1 MNAAHLLTNTTMNLS
16 LITPSLARS
25 GAFRLLAAACAA
37 VLALAASAAP
47 TNVLIRVPAGSPTPA
62 GLPELLAQWRQSG
75 QVANVLLLT
84 EGRGEKPGE
93 AAQFSSLAVLEFP
106 SENSATIWEKESA
119 PSLPAGL
126 IVRRADTLVH
136 FELTPR
142 DSNRSIFVVN
152 TYRPIV
158 AREQYKDFA
167 QNYIRPLYE
176 AQRATKHIVRST
188 MYHEQGP
195 DGQVDVIAVIE
206 YRDSVAFAAI
216 PPLKLG
222 IREKL
227 TATHAGYAKYDKIK
241 DTLRKDVGGTFAAY
255 TELPPPDLSDLPA
268 YQPETNIV
276 GGVRIVGSE
285 LKNAV
290 DYLAKGFAKF
300 HPAARVTISHI
311 PSSEGG
317 IAGLYCGISDVAPMG
332 DDAKITDQMPFFNAF
347 GYMPTEISVATGG
360 YEKRGSLFAWAIV
373 VHKDNPLNE
382 ISMDQLERTFGSER
396 SGGWELMKNVDW
408 LYTAKYARG
417 ADTNI
422 RKWGQL
428 GLTGEFAD
436 KEIQTFG
443 YCSPGFAVSVER
455 ALFHWSHKW
464 NGNFMEYV
472 EAKQTTPDA
481 DGAKVAS
488 ERPLE
493 VLAHNKFSIGIVAL
507 MHAKNYPHL
516 KVLAVSPRGGGPAV
530 ALTPD
535 NVANR
540 RYPLV
545 RDAFF
550 YVNKPP
556 GGKLDPRARE
566 FMRFVLSRE
575 GQEIIAKV
583 GYYYPLKADYLK
595 EQLKKLD

>member
-1 MNAAHLLTNTTMNLS
+1 MGSLLGLM
-16 LITPSLARS
+16 LAP
-25 GAFRLLAAACAA
+25 AI
-37 VLALAASAAP
+37 VSAAP
-47 TNVLIRVPAGSPTPA
+47 TNVLIRTPA
-62 GLPELLAQWRQSG
+62 GQPVPDQLGALLSKWRQSG
-75 QVANVLLLT
+75 QVSGVLYLT
-84 EGRGEKPGE
+84 DGRPEKADH
-93 AAQFSSLAVLEFP
+93 AAKFGAFVVLEFP
-106 SENSATIWEKESA
+106 DEASADIWQRDAASA
-119 PSLPAGL
+119 LPSGL
-126 IVRRADTLVH
+126 IVRRADALAH
-136 FELTPR
+136 GELSPR
-142 DSNRSIFVVN
+142 DSNHSVFVVN
-152 TYRPIV
+152 TYTPTV
-158 AREQYKDFA
+158 PAARFA
-167 QNYIRPLYE
+167 EFVQGYIRPLYE
-176 AQRATKHIVRST
+176 AMRGTKHLVRYT
-188 MYHEQGP
+188 AYLERGEA
-195 DGQVDVIAVIE
+195 GKVDALNVLE
-206 YRDSVAFAAI
+206 YRDDVAFAAMAK
-216 PPLKLG
+216 LKPGL
-222 IREKL
+222 REKL
-227 TATHAGYAKYDKIK
+227 TATSQTYPKYDKIK
-241 DTLRKDVGGTFAAY
+241 DTLRIDGGGTFATY

-268 YQPETNIV
+268 YKPETIIV

-290 DYLAKGFAKF
+290 QYLADGFMKF
-300 HPAARVTISHI
+300 HPDARVTVSHV

-332 DDAKITDQMPFFNAF
+332 DDAKITDVMPFYNAY

-373 VHKDNPLNE
+373 VNRDNPLNE

-396 SGGWELMKNVDW
+396 SGGWELINGNY

-422 RKWGQL
+422 RKWDQL
-428 GLTGEFAD
+428 GLTGDFAGH
-436 KEIQTFG
+436 EIQTFG
-443 YCSPGFAVSVER
+443 YVAPGFAISVER
-455 ALFHWSHKW
+455 SLFHWSHKW

-472 EAKQTTPDA
+472 ETKQTTPDA
-481 DGAKVAS
+481 AGAAVDS
-488 ERPLE
+488 IRPLE
-493 VLAHNKFSIGIVAL
+493 ALAKDKFGIGIAAL
-507 MHAKNYPHL
+507 MHVKDYPNL

-540 RYPLV
+540 TYPLL

-550 YVNKPP
+550 YVNKAP
-556 GGKLDPRARE
+556 GRPLDPRARE

>member
-1 MNAAHLLTNTTMNLS
+1 MNPSYFPRFS
-16 LITPSLARS
+16 LRPI
-25 GAFRLLAAACAA
+25 LAAACAA
-37 VLALAASAAP
+37 WLAVVATAAP
-47 TNVLIRVPAGSPTPA
+47 TNVLIRVPAGTP
-62 GLPELLAQWRQSG
+62 LPAELAPLLAQWRQSG
-75 QVANVLLLT
+75 QVSNVLLLT
-84 EGRGEKPGE
+84 QGRSETDGTP
-93 AAQFSSLAVLEFP
+93 AQFESLAVLEFP
-106 SENSATIWEKESA
+106 SENSAAIWQRDAA
-119 PSLPAGL
+119 PALPAGL
-126 IVRRADTLVH
+126 IVRRADALVH
-136 FELTPR
+136 GELTPR

-152 TYRPIV
+152 TYTPIV
-158 AREQYKDFA
+158 SRERYNEFA
-167 QNYIRPLYE
+167 QGYIKPLYE

-188 MYHEQGP
+188 MYHEHGP

-216 PPLKLG
+216 PPLKLA
-222 IREKL
+222 IRAKL
-227 TATHAGYAKYDKIK
+227 TANHPAYVKFDPIK
-241 DTLRKDVGGTFAAY
+241 NTLRKDVGGTFAIY

-268 YQPETNIV
+268 YQPESIIV
-276 GGVRIVGSE
+276 GGVRVVGSE

-290 DYLAKGFAKF
+290 PYLAEGFRKF
-300 HPAARVTISHI
+300 HPAARMVVSYI

-317 IAGLYCGISDVAPMG
+317 IAGLYSGISDVAPMG

-373 VHKDNPLNE
+373 VHQDNPLNE

-396 SGGWELMKNVDW
+396 SGGWELVNNMDW
-408 LYTAKYARG
+408 QYTAKYARG

-422 RKWGQL
+422 RTWGQL
-428 GLTGEFAD
+428 GLTGDYAG

-443 YCSPGFAVSVER
+443 YCAPGFAVSVER
-455 ALFHWSHKW
+455 SLFHWSHKW

-472 EAKQTTPDA
+472 EAKQTTANA

-493 VLAHNKFSIGIVAL
+493 ALAQNKFTIGIAAL
-507 MHAKNYPHL
+507 MHVKNYPHL

-540 RYPLV
+540 RYPLI